1 MLVKI
6 GIPVCSI
13 LGFLLW
19 GCLLLVLVVLWAFAG
34 FLLFRSRKAG
44 DEASQIWSQLVSAI
58 FVVVLAVGE
67 GIRRTKLVVRML
79 KDSGLEASN
88 IRQRANA
95 TGRQGASINRK
106 IDDFVMSV
114 APKKVGGPG
123 GAELQA

>member
-1 MLVKI
+1 MTR
-6 GIPVCSI
+6 GSR
-13 LGFLLW
+13 GF
-19 GCLLLVLVVLWAFAG
+19 A
-34 FLLFRSRKAG
+34 
-44 DEASQIWSQLVSAI
+44 
-58 FVVVLAVGE
+58 VVLAVGE

-95 TGRQGASINRK
+95 RGRQGASINRK
-106 IDDFVMSV
+106 IDNFVMSV